1 MTTRAFADR
10 ISSHASA
17 WKYEKNSGTLG
28 TSSTAVTRMSHDS
41 SERNVVPIPKQ
52 MTSAS
57 AGRRSRNA
65 SGTCAIHFVTG
76 VSTVV
81 DVPLMSRSRAIPVP
95 VTITVA
101 V

>member
-1 MTTRAFADR
+1 MTTRAFGDR
-10 ISSHASA
+10 MISRASA
-17 WKYEKNSGTLG
+17 WKYGKNSGTLG

-41 SERNVVPIPKQ
+41 NERNVVPIPKQ

-57 AGRRSRNA
+57 AGCRSRNT

-81 DVPLMSRSRAIPVP
+81 EAPP
-95 VTITVA
+95 
-101 V
+101 